1 MENSGLKVIFSEIL
15 RGYTLVEN
23 KDFGK
28 IKIKHFNNFDSAE
41 LDIKNRYFYEKARD
55 QGLPTRE
62 QKIEYLLKEDIWD
75 DKKNKEI
82 LNLKT
87 KLLKVFIYLSLGSSS
102 I

>member
-41 LDIKNRYFYEKARD
+41 LDIKNRYFSF
-55 QGLPTRE
+55 
-62 QKIEYLLKEDIWD
+62 KIYII
-75 DKKNKEI
+75 NK
-82 LNLKT
+82 
-87 KLLKVFIYLSLGSSS
+87 
-102 I
+102 